1 MEIRS
6 AFRTRVI
13 NLSRVPMPGGSE
25 QQKISTA
32 QLDQAIDDAVQTYSD
47 ELPLETSVEL
57 TTNSSGVYTLTDV
70 VGAWGEGYHLV
81 DVVQSYA
88 GERVPLDNNHWEIYS
103 LAGVDTLKIS
113 PRAYGAPDYQ
123 EQYFTNASTHLI
135 YSYPH
140 TLHDSVAGSTTIR
153 SRDINAVASLAGAIA
168 CEMMAAEAADQKA
181 SGIPNSPVNY
191 GGIQDKWLKQADRLR
206 KRWDEHV
213 SKFQS
218 VADAWGEWDIQT
230 IVGRPLFHGRRWH

>member
-6 AFRTRVI
+6 DFRTRVL
-13 NLSRVPMPGGSE
+13 NLSRVPTQTATE
-25 QQKISTA
+25 QQKISTV

-57 TTNSSGVYTLTDV
+57 TTNSSGVYTMTDV
-70 VGAWGEGYHLV
+70 VAAWGEGYHLV

-88 GERVPLDNNHWEIYS
+88 GERVPLDNNYWEIYS
-103 LAGVDTLKIS
+103 LAGVWTLKIS
-113 PRAYGAPDYQ
+113 PRAYGAPDY
-123 EQYFTNASTHLI
+123 EQYYASASTHLI
-135 YSYPH
+135 YTYPH
-140 TLHDSVAGSTTIR
+140 VLDDDTAASTTIR

-181 SGIPNSPVNY
+181 SGIPSSPVNY
-191 GGIQDKWLKQADRLR
+191 GAIQDKWLKQADRLR
-206 KRWDEHV
+206 RRWDEHV
-213 SKFQS
+213 GKFQS

-230 IVGRPLFHGRRWH
+230 IVGRPLFHSRRWH